1 MIDCEDDGPDEEQQD
16 DDQIPDDENSDD
28 EEDVEV
34 IAEFAKA
41 HERDNLLETV
51 SEEAPLPVNQ
61 SVELVSN
68 LIDESMSL
76 LCSLHNLNEDTCLH
90 YDEHAEEQAARD
102 PEQ

>member
-1 MIDCEDDGPDEEQQD
+1 M
-16 DDQIPDDENSDD
+16 
-28 EEDVEV
+28 EV

-76 LCSLHNLNEDTCLH
+76 LCSLHSLNRDTCLH
-90 YDEHAEEQAARD
+90 YDEQVEEQAARD